1 MCVCV
6 YVCVFVWDR
15 FGVGVESGVPEQKED
30 MEVDV
35 EGEEEG
41 GDGEGGMLPFTVDL
55 TQPGYR

>member
-1 MCVCV
+1 M
-6 YVCVFVWDR
+6 YVCVWDR